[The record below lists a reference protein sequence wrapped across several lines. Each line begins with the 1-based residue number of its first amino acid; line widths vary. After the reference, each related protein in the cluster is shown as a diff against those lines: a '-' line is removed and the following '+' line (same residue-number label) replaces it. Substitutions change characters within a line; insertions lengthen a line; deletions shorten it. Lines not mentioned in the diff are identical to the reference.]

1 MFWAKLVNAS
11 SPRAGPFEQ
20 AVPPTTKPN
29 NNDNDNNTS
38 FGKNGL
44 VQSLPITQ
52 FID

>member
-1 MFWAKLVNAS
+1 MPAPRGQALS
-11 SPRAGPFEQ
+11 SKFRPNTP
-20 AVPPTTKPN
+20 KPN